1 MEQTQVKTI
10 TDDLNKYDILAKE
23 HDFIS
28 VTEWSNEEGFYI
40 DLNDKQQFSLT
51 RGELDAINY
60 LTKTLLFN

>member
-1 MEQTQVKTI
+1 MEQTQVKTVS
-10 TDDLNKYDILAKE
+10 DDLNKYDILAKE
-23 HDFIS
+23 HDFIT
-28 VTEWSNEEGFYI
+28 VTEWSNGEGFYI

>member
-1 MEQTQVKTI
+1 MEQTQVKSI
-10 TDDLNKYDILAKE
+10 TDDLNRYDILAKE